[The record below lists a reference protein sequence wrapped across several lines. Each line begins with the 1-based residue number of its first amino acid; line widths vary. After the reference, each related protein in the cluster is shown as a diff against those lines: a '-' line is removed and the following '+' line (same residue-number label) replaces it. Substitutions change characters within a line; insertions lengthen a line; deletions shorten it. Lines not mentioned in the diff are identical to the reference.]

1 MKKQSGFTLIEL
13 MIVVAIIA
21 ILAAIAL
28 PAYQSYT
35 KQARYSDL
43 VTAAD
48 GLKTNVSVCYAKKG
62 VLGDCATE
70 ADLGITFPSS
80 TNVSA
85 AAITGITEVDPGTT
99 DGAVTIT
106 ITGGSPIGLDC
117 SVEGKVDKANSNLS
131 WDMTNCDYD
140 KVVAAATGS

>member
-48 GLKTNVSVCYAKKG
+48 GLKTNVAVCYAKKG
-62 VLGDCATE
+62 LLNSCDDE
-70 ADLGITFPSS
+70 AGLGITFPSS

-85 AAITGITEVDPGTT
+85 ATITGITEVVPGTT
-99 DGAVTIT
+99 SGAVTIT
-106 ITGGSPIGLDC
+106 ITGGTPVGLDC
-117 SVEGKVDKANSNLS
+117 EVQGTVDS
-131 WDMTNCDYD
+131 TY
-140 KVVAAATGS
+140 T